1 MNKVIMKAKNNVVNQ
16 KKKYL
21 FLATIMSIGIISGII
36 FIFFIS
42 EEDKSLVKQELDIF
56 FAIIKDGKFIYT
68 NSIINS
74 VGNNLL
80 YLVIIWVLGISIVG
94 IPIIVFLLFLKGF
107 IFGFSISSV
116 VVNYGLKGL
125 IMGIITQF
133 PHNVILL
140 ITFILIGF
148 YAINFSI
155 HLFQVLF
162 FKKDLN
168 LSLYFKRYNQIALI
182 SLGSIVLCSIIET
195 FMMPFLIKF
204 FL

>member
-168 LSLYFKRYNQIALI
+168 LSLYFKRYNQITLI

>member
-56 FAIIKDGKFIYT
+56 FATIKDGKFIYT

-168 LSLYFKRYNQIALI
+168 LSLYFKRYNQITLI

>member
-21 FLATIMSIGIISGII
+21 FLSTIMSIGIISGII

-56 FAIIKDGKFIYT
+56 FATIKDGKFIYT

-133 PHNVILL
+133 SHNVILL

-182 SLGSIVLCSIIET
+182 SFGSIVLCSIIET

>member
-16 KKKYL
+16 KRKYL

-42 EEDKSLVKQELDIF
+42 KEDKSLVKQELDIF
-56 FAIIKDGKFIYT
+56 FTTIKDGKFIYT

-74 VGNNLL
+74 IGNNLL

-168 LSLYFKRYNQIALI
+168 LSLYFKRYNQITLI